1 MSEFDN
7 FMATLEGK
15 SENTKKAYRIQYNK
29 FYKLLDKNIGDASQ
43 QKIMDTIDEVDN
55 NNAKQALLNIGILI
69 RKKNESEVN
78 HLEKLRDKLK
88 GSIKEAQKVNNRNL
102 DETLPSY
109 EELIEYIES
118 LKDKKFYRD
127 YIINYLLINY
137 NVRNED
143 LLFKIVTRKKETKQD
158 ATMNYIWLSPR
169 KAEYIRNDYK
179 TAKTY
184 GKKVNIITD
193 KPFLSALRQIIKNG
207 NIDFIP
213 NPNQVGYYIK
223 QATLLG
229 VGEGNYNKIVV
240 NHFRND
246 IDKLKE
252 ISNNRGTSITT
263 LLESYDIKDQ

>member
-15 SENTKKAYRIQYNK
+15 SVNTKKAYTTQYK
-29 FYKLLDKNIGDASQ
+29 KLHKLLDKNIGDASQ
-43 QKIMDTIDEVDN
+43 QKIMDTIEEVDN
-55 NNAKQALLNIGILI
+55 NNARQALLNIGILI
-69 RKKNESEVN
+69 RRMNKLEVDK
-78 HLEKLRDKLK
+78 LEKLRDKLK
-88 GSIKEAQKVNNRNL
+88 DSIKETQKINNKNL
-102 DETLPSY
+102 DETLPTY
-109 EELIEYIES
+109 EELLEFLNS
-118 LKDKKFYRD
+118 LKDKKYYRD

-143 LLFKIVTRKKETKQD
+143 LLFKIVTTKKETKENPD
-158 ATMNYIWLSPR
+158 ANYIWLSPR

-179 TAKTY
+179 TAKIY
-184 GKKVNIITD
+184 GKKVNVITD

-229 VGEGNYNKIVV
+229 IGEGNYNKIIV
-240 NHFRND
+240 NHFRNN

-263 LLESYDIKDQ
+263 LLESYDIKNQ

>member
-29 FYKLLDKNIGDASQ
+29 LYKLLDKNIGNASQ
-43 QKIMDTIDEVDN
+43 QKIMDTIDGLDN
-55 NNAKQALLNIGILI
+55 NNTKQALLNIGILI
-69 RKKNESEVN
+69 RKMNKSEVN
-78 HLEKLRDKLK
+78 HLEKLRDNLK

-143 LLFKIVTRKKETKQD
+143 LLFKIVTRKKEAKGD
-158 ATMNYIWLSPR
+158 DTMNYIWLSPR
-169 KAEYIRNDYK
+169 KAEYIRNDGM
-179 TAKTY
+179 TY

-193 KPFLSALRQIIKNG
+193 KPFMSALRQIIKNG

-229 VGEGNYNKIVV
+229 VSEGAMNKIVV

-252 ISNNRGTSITT
+252 ISNNRGTSITS
-263 LLESYDIKDQ
+263 LLQSYNIKDQ

>member
-29 FYKLLDKNIGDASQ
+29 LYKLLDKNIGNASQ
-43 QKIMDTIDEVDN
+43 QKIMDTIDGLDN
-55 NNAKQALLNIGILI
+55 NNTKQALLNIGILI
-69 RKKNESEVN
+69 RKMNKSEVN
-78 HLEKLRDKLK
+78 HLEKLRDNLK

-109 EELIEYIES
+109 EELIEYLDS

-143 LLFKIVTRKKETKQD
+143 LLFKIVTRKKEAKGD
-158 ATMNYIWLSPR
+158 DTMNYIWLSPR
-169 KAEYIRNDYK
+169 KAEYIRNDGM
-179 TAKTY
+179 TY
-184 GKKVNIITD
+184 GQKVNIITD
-193 KPFLSALRQIIKNG
+193 KPFMCALRQIIKNG

-229 VGEGNYNKIVV
+229 VSEGAMNKIIV

-252 ISNNRGTSITT
+252 ISNNRGTSITS
-263 LLESYDIKDQ
+263 LLQSYNIKDQ